1 MRFAGPVG
9 SFSGA
14 SGEAGEYRRR
24 DFLCVHWSLFMI
36 VDDAAIAALTSQKLR
51 SLCRLHGAGLFWQI
65 PQMFHQ
71 VLWSLESRFVVLLVL
86 FLSNFCSVLMSCS
99 ERPLP

>member
-1 MRFAGPVG
+1 
-9 SFSGA
+9 
-14 SGEAGEYRRR
+14 
-24 DFLCVHWSLFMI
+24 MI

-51 SLCRLHGAGLFWQI
+51 SCRLHGAGLFWQI
-65 PQMFHQ
+65 PQMFHR
-71 VLWSLESRFVVLLVL
+71 VLWSSESRFVVLLVL